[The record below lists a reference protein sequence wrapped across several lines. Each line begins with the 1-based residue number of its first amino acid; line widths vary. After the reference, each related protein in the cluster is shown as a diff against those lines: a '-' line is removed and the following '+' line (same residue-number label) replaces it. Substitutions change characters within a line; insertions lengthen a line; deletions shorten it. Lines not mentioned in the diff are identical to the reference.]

1 MTTATDSG
9 VVDMSGV
16 ITSILQSYQA
26 VVTQYQQMV
35 TGDPGALTTAGQTLQ
50 DKATTLASASSDL
63 TQRAN
68 TLSSTWEGDAAT
80 AFHNAATGLCGQ
92 IDTDRATAAQEGQR
106 LTAAAGL
113 LQGAKSQMDGI
124 VNQFQQYSQTLIAES
139 RNAAAGAAGQ
149 FVQAAQQL
157 GESAVNAAKS
167 LVDQVGQ
174 ALLAL
179 WQPATA
185 ASEAASEGAAEA
197 AEREKEFTG
206 KPGQRLLANQPWF
219 QQWYRQTFGKD
230 PDPNHLKMGALSWLS
245 KDDVLDGRRR
255 STSAPGGFV
264 NTGWWSV
271 GPNGVQPA
279 GAPLK
284 ANTPFG
290 SLDDP
295 PESASTAAKMFH
307 DTNISLYD
315 TGKQTLA
322 DGTVF
327 DPKASGDLNMG
338 AAGDLNGKAEFAVG
352 PQLTGQGNISI
363 HSGQF
368 QAGGDLKG
376 TLLDAN
382 ASGAYTNG
390 PLAVQGSGDAM
401 VGADLS
407 GHLTAGING
416 VAAHGNVFAGAQVQG
431 TVSADVAGIGVG
443 ATGGLQAG
451 IGAQFDAQA
460 TWQNGHFLFNAKA
473 GATLGVGATVG
484 GNIDVDV
491 PKLVNTAEQ
500 YGNQAYT
507 AVSGI
512 GTAVENT
519 AGQAANAVGAAFN
532 SAGHYVGAW

>member
-1 MTTATDSG
+1 MTTTTDSG

-16 ITSILQSYQA
+16 ITSILQSYQN

-35 TGDPGALTTAGQTLQ
+35 TGDPGALSTAGQTLQ

-68 TLSSTWEGDAAT
+68 TLASTWEGDAAT
-80 AFHNAATGLCGQ
+80 AFRNAATGLAGQ
-92 IDTDRATAAQEGQR
+92 LDASRATAAQEGQR
-106 LTAAAGL
+106 LVAAAGL
-113 LQGAKSQMDGI
+113 LQGAKTQMDSI
-124 VNQFQQYSQTLIAES
+124 VSQFQQYSQTLIAES
-139 RNAAAGAAGQ
+139 RQAAAGAVGQ

-174 ALLAL
+174 ALAAL
-179 WQPATA
+179 WQPAA
-185 ASEAASEGAAEA
+185 EAAVEGATEA

-206 KPGQRLLANQPWF
+206 KPGQRALANQPWF
-219 QQWYRQTFGKD
+219 QQWYRQTFGRD

-245 KDDVLDGRRR
+245 KDDVLNGQRR

-264 NTGWWSV
+264 NTGWWSL
-271 GPNGVQPA
+271 GANGIQPA

-315 TGKQTLA
+315 TGKHVLA
-322 DGTVF
+322 DGTVY
-327 DPKASGDLNMG
+327 DPKTSGDVNMG
-338 AAGDLNGKAEFAVG
+338 AFGNLNGKAEFAVG
-352 PQLTGQGNISI
+352 PELTGQGNISI
-363 HSGQF
+363 HNGQL

-376 TLLDAN
+376 TLLDAS
-382 ASGAYTNG
+382 AGGGYTNG
-390 PLAVQGSGDAM
+390 PLAAQGSGDAM

-407 GHLTAGING
+407 GHISGGVNG
-416 VAAHGNVFAGAQVQG
+416 FAAHGNAFAGAQVQG

-451 IGAQFDAQA
+451 IGAQFDGQL
-460 TWQNGHFLFNAKA
+460 TWANGHIVGNLKA

-500 YGNQAYT
+500 YGGQVYN
-507 AVSGI
+507 SMSEI
-512 GTAVENT
+512 GTSVENT
-519 AGQAANAVGAAFN
+519 AGQAANAIGAAFN
-532 SAGHYVGAW
+532 HAGHSVGAW